1 MQQSKNTPFRVSRN
15 GPAAGSKHYRTGDI
29 EPIDLIISQKLDFLE
44 GDVVKYVCRY
54 KHKGTPMQDLLKIKQ
69 YVDWMIERQQYE
81 DSTNSTVRES

>member
-15 GPAAGSKHYRTGDI
+15 GPAAGSTHYRTGDI

-54 KHKGTPMQDLLKIKQ
+54 RHKGAPMQDLLKIKQ

-81 DSTNSTVRES
+81 DGLNGKAKEV